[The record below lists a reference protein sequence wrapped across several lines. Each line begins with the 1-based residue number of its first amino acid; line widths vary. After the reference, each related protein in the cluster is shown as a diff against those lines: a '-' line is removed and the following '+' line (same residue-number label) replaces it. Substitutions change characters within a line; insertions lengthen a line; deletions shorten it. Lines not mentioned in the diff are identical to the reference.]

1 MSRSLIPRLVLL
13 AALATMP
20 LSPWAAPAPAAA
32 MQTVCTITVNSPDE
46 KEALRR
52 HLPESKYRF
61 VELVERG
68 RPDWLASSCRAGISC
83 DVLVISGHY
92 DGGNEFFSDQLEVQ
106 EHLPVD
112 ELERVSCSGSCPG
125 LFSRLKEVYLF
136 GCNTLNPQPQSSAS
150 SDIVR
155 SLVRE
160 GLAPKQAQRELL
172 SLAAAHGE
180 SSRDRMRQIF
190 KGVPVIYGFSSTAP
204 LGPIAASTLERYL
217 RGSGDREIARGHP
230 SGRLLGYFAPFS
242 MAATQG
248 MTDEDPHLQARHD
261 MCQFADDRRP
271 PAEKLGFVHQ
281 LLQRHTAEARLY
293 IDRIRRLTSLL
304 DERARQQPAVARE
317 LAAIA
322 GDAAARE
329 RFLED
334 ARVAEPPT
342 ARIRL
347 LDVARDLGWLTEDR
361 RWEELA
367 LMLGELLSRREV
379 GVPEIGLACSL
390 NAQGD
395 LDGAFN
401 RRVVPGSVA
410 DDVPHAAVR
419 ACLGSAEGR
428 ARLLQALQS
437 VDESDVAMAQ
447 AYLRHRP
454 ITDAAELRS
463 VVAGIA
469 GMAPGDAQVRAL
481 ESLGR
486 HYLSDSEALDMLTD
500 LFAMTPSWE
509 VQNAIAGVL
518 IRADRHALGRTRLLL
533 TLLEKRRSPADGS
546 SMVDA
551 LILRLQTP

>member
-1 MSRSLIPRLVLL
+1 
-13 AALATMP
+13 
-20 LSPWAAPAPAAA
+20 
-32 MQTVCTITVNSPDE
+32 MQGMVVADP
-46 KEALRR
+46 
-52 HLPESKYRF
+52 
-61 VELVERG
+61 
-68 RPDWLASSCRAGISC
+68 
-83 DVLVISGHY
+83 
-92 DGGNEFFSDQLEVQ
+92 
-106 EHLPVD
+106 
-112 ELERVSCSGSCPG
+112 
-125 LFSRLKEVYLF
+125 
-136 GCNTLNPQPQSSAS
+136 
-150 SDIVR
+150 
-155 SLVRE
+155 
-160 GLAPKQAQRELL
+160 
-172 SLAAAHGE
+172 
-180 SSRDRMRQIF
+180 M
-190 KGVPVIYGFSSTAP
+190 
-204 LGPIAASTLERYL
+204 
-217 RGSGDREIARGHP
+217 
-230 SGRLLGYFAPFS
+230 GRLLGFFAPFS

-454 ITDAAELRS
+454 ITDEAELRS

-533 TLLEKRRSPADGS
+533 TLLEKRRSPADGG